1 MEQVVVIMNN
11 VVYAI
16 GAGGVGHLLLWAL
29 LSAATLTATL
39 MITVGMLEE
48 LPGIIRDV
56 WNRSFTRR

>member
-1 MEQVVVIMNN
+1 MNH
-11 VVYAI
+11 VAYAM

-29 LSAATLTATL
+29 LSAAALTATL

>member
-1 MEQVVVIMNN
+1 MVMNN
-11 VVYAI
+11 VMRAI
-16 GAGGVGHLLLWAL
+16 GAGGVGHFFLWAL
-29 LSAATLTATL
+29 LSAATMTATL